1 MQAAVIE
8 CLLCE
13 QQPVLGAGR
22 SKMNNTL
29 AYVQK
34 VSNLMKN
41 DQHKAS
47 AKVEIG
53 TGYF

>member
-22 SKMNNTL
+22 PKTNNTL
-29 AYVQK
+29 TYVQK

-47 AKVEIG
+47 AKIEIG
-53 TGYF
+53 TAYF